1 MSIDRKIIHEL
12 KNQLTISIGLNE
24 MVQNTIQ
31 TTGSNSD
38 FTKII
43 DRLERALTAQ
53 RKMQLI
59 FEEHFKK
66 EGNQTP

>member
-1 MSIDRKIIHEL
+1 MSIDRHIIHEL

-24 MVQNTIQ
+24 MIQKTIQ
-31 TTGSNSD
+31 THESNSD
-38 FTKII
+38 FNKIL

-53 RKMQLI
+53 RKMQTI

-66 EGNQTP
+66 DELK